1 VQLHSLPLGPVT
13 VTWLGT
19 DDLGRDQ
26 LSRVLFGLRAS
37 LQVGVLAVALAMAVA
52 VPLGLLAG
60 CYRRFLDPV
69 VSRFTDTLLAFPF
82 LGPSLI
88 NATLAI
94 GIAEVP

>member
-1 VQLHSLPLGPVT
+1 MLRSNA
-13 VTWLGT
+13 
-19 DDLGRDQ
+19 
-26 LSRVLFGLRAS
+26 SRTSRPPTAATGGWTRFTE
-37 LQVGVLAVALAMAVA
+37 
-52 VPLGLLAG
+52 AG
-60 CYRRFLDPV
+60 HYRRFLDPV

>member
-1 VQLHSLPLGPVT
+1 
-13 VTWLGT
+13 
-19 DDLGRDQ
+19 
-26 LSRVLFGLRAS
+26 
-37 LQVGVLAVALAMAVA
+37 
-52 VPLGLLAG
+52 
-60 CYRRFLDPV
+60 V

>member
-1 VQLHSLPLGPVT
+1 MQLHSLPLGPVT

-19 DDLGRDQ
+19 DDLGRDH
-26 LSRVLFGLRAS
+26 
-37 LQVGVLAVALAMAVA
+37 
-52 VPLGLLAG
+52 
-60 CYRRFLDPV
+60 YRRFLDPV